1 MRRTMLLLSAMVLTL
16 LVASGVAWAV
26 TKIGT
31 DGPDHL
37 RGTNGD
43 DNLLGRGGNDILNAL
58 AGDDNLLGGRGKDVV
73 VGGKSCCDR
82 GDFSGGDKNLL
93 GGPGNDAVVGGL
105 GTDNIVGKDGND
117 LVVDGPNREF
127 STDKLSAGGGNDV
140 VGVFNDPAFK
150 DIVVCGG
157 GFDRVFADKKD
168 LEAPDCERVADTPS
182 EFEQLGNTIPE
193 SFNEGLPPSF

>member
-16 LVASGVAWAV
+16 LVASGVAWVV

-93 GGPGNDAVVGGL
+93 GV
-105 GTDNIVGKDGND
+105 
-117 LVVDGPNREF
+117 
-127 STDKLSAGGGNDV
+127 
-140 VGVFNDPAFK
+140 PA
-150 DIVVCGG
+150 
-157 GFDRVFADKKD
+157 
-168 LEAPDCERVADTPS
+168 TM
-182 EFEQLGNTIPE
+182 QL
-193 SFNEGLPPSF
+193 LAA